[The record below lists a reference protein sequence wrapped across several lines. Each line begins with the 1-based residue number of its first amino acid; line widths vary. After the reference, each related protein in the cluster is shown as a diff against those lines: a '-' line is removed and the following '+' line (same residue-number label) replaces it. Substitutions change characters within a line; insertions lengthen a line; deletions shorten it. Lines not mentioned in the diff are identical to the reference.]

1 MLISPLCLDFI
12 RRIHENLYIEASHW
26 GPVFLEDKRITK
38 LAVFSV
44 DATTTYKDEMPNY
57 YKARSGDFS
66 EI

>member
-1 MLISPLCLDFI
+1 M
-12 RRIHENLYIEASHW
+12 RAN
-26 GPVFLEDKRITK
+26 FLEGKITK

-44 DATTTYKDEMPNY
+44 DATTTYKKKMPNY